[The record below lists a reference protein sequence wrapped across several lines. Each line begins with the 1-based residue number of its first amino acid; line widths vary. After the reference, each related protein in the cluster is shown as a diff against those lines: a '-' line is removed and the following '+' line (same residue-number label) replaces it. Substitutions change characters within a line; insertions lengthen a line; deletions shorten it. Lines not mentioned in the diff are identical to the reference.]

1 MRDAVWGP
9 PMMVLLLGTGVLL
22 TVRTGFPQ
30 LTLLGKARYLLSA
43 PTGEDGVTPRQAL
56 CTALAATVGTGN
68 IVGVAGA
75 ICLGGPGAVFWMW
88 VSGFL
93 GMATK
98 FAEVT
103 LAGRYQVTRGTEHLG
118 GPMYTISWGMPPKWR
133 FLAYLYSFFG
143 LAAAFGVGN
152 ATQINAVVSGVH
164 QILGGSSFLGDFL
177 LGLLLAACVGAVLLG
192 GVRRIGRVAEK
203 LVPLASFGYV
213 ALCLLVILLRR
224 QALVPA
230 VRSIF
235 RGAFSPRA
243 VTGGAIGSWVRCL
256 GVGCSRGIFTNEAGM
271 GTASMAYSAAP
282 GESVEKGI
290 LGLLEVFTDT
300 IVICTLT
307 ALAVL
312 CGGLSVSYGVD
323 AGADLAARTFTAVCG
338 SWAGVALTAFLC
350 IFAFATV
357 LGWGLYGARC
367 GEFLFGPGF
376 FRVFAW
382 LQMAGV
388 VLGAVMGAQ
397 IVWLLA
403 EIVNGLMAVPNLA
416 ALLYLNKTVKNLTI
430 DYKRG
435 R

>member
-1 MRDAVWGP
+1 
-9 PMMVLLLGTGVLL
+9 MMVLLLGTGLLL
-22 TVRTGFPQ
+22 TVRAGFPQ
-30 LTLLGKARYLLSA
+30 LTLLGKAWQILAA
-43 PTGEDGVTPRQAL
+43 PKGTGEAVTPRQAL

-68 IVGVAGA
+68 IIGVAGA

-103 LAGRYQVTRGTEHLG
+103 LAGQYQITRGNEQLG
-118 GPMYTISWGMPPKWR
+118 GPMYTISRGMPPRWR
-133 FLAYLYSFFG
+133 FLAELYSFFG

-152 ATQINAVVSGVH
+152 ATQINAVVSGVR
-164 QILGGSSFLGDFL
+164 QILGHGSLGGDFL
-177 LGLLLAACVGAVLLG
+177 LGLLLAACLGAVLLG

-213 ALCLLVILLRR
+213 ALCLLVIGLRR
-224 QALVPA
+224 QALAPA

-235 RGAFSPRA
+235 LGAFSPQA
-243 VTGGAIGSWVRCL
+243 VTGGAIFSWVRCL

-312 CGGLSVSYGVD
+312 CGGVSIPYGTD
-323 AGADLAARTFTAVCG
+323 AGADLAAKTFSAVCG

-350 IFAFATV
+350 VFAFATV

-376 FRVFAW
+376 FRLFAW

-403 EIVNGLMAVPNLA
+403 ELVNGLMALPNLA
-416 ALLYLNKTVKNLTI
+416 ALLYLNQTIQNLTI

-435 R
+435 G

>member
-1 MRDAVWGP
+1 
-9 PMMVLLLGTGVLL
+9 MMVLLLGTGLLL
-22 TVRTGFPQ
+22 TVRAGFPQ
-30 LTLLGKARYLLSA
+30 LTLLGKAWHLLSA
-43 PTGEDGVTPRQAL
+43 PKGTAVTPRQAL

-68 IVGVAGA
+68 IIGVAGA

-103 LAGRYQVTRGTEHLG
+103 LAGQYQITRGDEQLG
-118 GPMYTISWGMPPKWR
+118 GPMYTISRGMPPRWR
-133 FLAYLYSFFG
+133 FLAQLYSFFG

-152 ATQINAVVSGVH
+152 ATQINAVVSGVR
-164 QILGGSSFLGDFL
+164 QILGHGSLGGDFL
-177 LGLLLAACVGAVLLG
+177 LGLLLAACLGAVLLG

-213 ALCLLVILLRR
+213 ALCLLVIGLRR

-235 RGAFSPRA
+235 RGAFSPQA
-243 VTGGAIGSWVRCL
+243 VTGGAIFSWVRCL

-290 LGLLEVFTDT
+290 LGLMEVFTDT

-312 CGGLSVSYGVD
+312 CGGVPIPYGTD
-323 AGADLAARTFTAVCG
+323 AGADLAAKTFSAVCG
-338 SWAGVALTAFLC
+338 SWAGAALTAFLC
-350 IFAFATV
+350 VFAFATV

-376 FRVFAW
+376 FRLFAW

-403 EIVNGLMAVPNLA
+403 ELVNGLMALPNLA
-416 ALLYLNKTVKNLTI
+416 ALLYLNQTIQNLTI

-435 R
+435 G

>member
-1 MRDAVWGP
+1 
-9 PMMVLLLGTGVLL
+9 MMVLLLGTGLLL
-22 TVRTGFPQ
+22 TVRAGFPQ
-30 LTLLGKARYLLSA
+30 LTLLGKAWQILSA
-43 PTGEDGVTPRQAL
+43 PKGAEVTPRQAL

-68 IVGVAGA
+68 IIGVAGA

-103 LAGRYQVTRGTEHLG
+103 LAGQYQITRGNERLG
-118 GPMYTISWGMPPKWR
+118 GPMYTISRGMPPRWR
-133 FLAYLYSFFG
+133 FLAELYSFFG

-152 ATQINAVVSGVH
+152 ATQINAVVSGVR
-164 QILGGSSFLGDFL
+164 QILGHGSLGGDFL
-177 LGLLLAACVGAVLLG
+177 LGLLLAACLGAVLLG

-213 ALCLLVILLRR
+213 ALCLLVIGLRR
-224 QALVPA
+224 QALAPA

-235 RGAFSPRA
+235 RGAFSPQA
-243 VTGGAIGSWVRCL
+243 VTGGAIFSWVRCL

-290 LGLLEVFTDT
+290 LGLMEVFTDT

-312 CGGLSVSYGVD
+312 CGGVPIPYGTD
-323 AGADLAARTFTAVCG
+323 AGADLAAKTFSAVCG

-350 IFAFATV
+350 VFAFATV

-376 FRVFAW
+376 FRLFAW

-403 EIVNGLMAVPNLA
+403 ELVNGLMALPNLA
-416 ALLYLNKTVKNLTI
+416 ALLYLNQTIQNLTI

-435 R
+435 G

>member
-1 MRDAVWGP
+1 
-9 PMMVLLLGTGVLL
+9 MMVLLLGTGALL
-22 TVRTGFPQ
+22 TVRAGFPQ
-30 LTLLGKARYLLSA
+30 LTLLGKARQLLSA

-103 LAGRYQVTRGTEHLG
+103 LAGRYQLTRGTEGLG
-118 GPMYTISWGMPPKWR
+118 GPMYTISRGMPPRWR
-133 FLAYLYSFFG
+133 FLAQLYSFFG

-152 ATQINAVVSGVH
+152 ATQVNAVVSGVH
-164 QILGGSSFLGDFL
+164 QILGSGGFLGDFL

-213 ALCLLVILLRR
+213 ALCVLVMFLRPR
-224 QALVPA
+224 ALVPA

-243 VTGGAIGSWVRCL
+243 ATAGAIGSWVRCL

-312 CGGLSVSYGVD
+312 CGGVPIPYGID
-323 AGADLAARTFTAVCG
+323 RGADLAAQTFTAVCG
-338 SWAGVALTAFLC
+338 SWAGIALTAFLC
-350 IFAFATV
+350 VFAFATV

-367 GEFLFGPGF
+367 GEFLFGSGF

-403 EIVNGLMAVPNLA
+403 ELVNGLMAVPNLA

>member
-1 MRDAVWGP
+1 
-9 PMMVLLLGTGVLL
+9 MMVLLLGTGLLL
-22 TVRTGFPQ
+22 TVRAGFPQ
-30 LTLLGKARYLLSA
+30 LTLLGKAWQILSA
-43 PTGEDGVTPRQAL
+43 PKGTEVTPRQAL

-68 IVGVAGA
+68 IIGVAGA

-103 LAGRYQVTRGTEHLG
+103 LAGQYQITRGNEQLG
-118 GPMYTISWGMPPKWR
+118 GPMYTISRGMPPRWR
-133 FLAYLYSFFG
+133 FLAELYSFFG

-152 ATQINAVVSGVH
+152 ATQINAVVSGVR
-164 QILGGSSFLGDFL
+164 QILGHGSLGGDFL
-177 LGLLLAACVGAVLLG
+177 LGLLLAACLGAVLLG

-213 ALCLLVILLRR
+213 ALCLLVIGLRR
-224 QALVPA
+224 QALAPA

-235 RGAFSPRA
+235 RGAFSPQA
-243 VTGGAIGSWVRCL
+243 VTGGAIFSWARCL

-290 LGLLEVFTDT
+290 LGLMEVFTDT

-312 CGGLSVSYGVD
+312 CGGVPIPYGTD
-323 AGADLAARTFTAVCG
+323 AGADLAAKTFSAVCG
-338 SWAGVALTAFLC
+338 SWAGAALTAFLC
-350 IFAFATV
+350 VFAFATV

-376 FRVFAW
+376 FRLFAW

-403 EIVNGLMAVPNLA
+403 EIVNGLMALPNLA
-416 ALLYLNKTVKNLTI
+416 ALLYLNQTIQNLTI

-435 R
+435 G